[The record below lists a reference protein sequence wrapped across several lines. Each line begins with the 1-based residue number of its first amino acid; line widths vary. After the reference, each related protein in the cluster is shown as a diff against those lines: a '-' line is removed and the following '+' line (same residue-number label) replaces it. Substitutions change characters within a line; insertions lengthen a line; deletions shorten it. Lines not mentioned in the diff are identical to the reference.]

1 MRVLKFVHNELDDLS
16 IASLIT
22 CDKGV
27 LIFDE
32 EMKQKL
38 MHFLFAFFLLFSIHI
53 QQRMR
58 RNRLQHKQILRYSRL
73 TIGKTKNSSII
84 SVFVSM
90 GLQDWVVKSMAW
102 IRGVELIVL
111 HYMFKDKNY
120 ALIHKHIIY
129 ILYIH
134 FNYIKT
140 SENFAAVRIK
150 LSSIAGRDGNTRI
163 SSASKK
169 INKSRFKSD
178 LRLWKVFLV

>member
-1 MRVLKFVHNELDDLS
+1 
-16 IASLIT
+16 
-22 CDKGV
+22 
-27 LIFDE
+27 
-32 EMKQKL
+32 
-38 MHFLFAFFLLFSIHI
+38 
-53 QQRMR
+53 
-58 RNRLQHKQILRYSRL
+58 
-73 TIGKTKNSSII
+73 
-84 SVFVSM
+84 M

-163 SSASKK
+163 SSASK
-169 INKSRFKSD
+169 
-178 LRLWKVFLV
+178 